1 MYEEV
6 GAAKVPVRCS
16 TNRIWWS
23 SLVGIEVLV
32 ERDTRLNFHVL
43 QGCIIQVENYS
54 KKKQVKVTDGIFQRW
69 LQQHVQS
76 LLLLAM

>member
-1 MYEEV
+1 MVVIFGEEM
-6 GAAKVPVRCS
+6 
-16 TNRIWWS
+16 
-23 SLVGIEVLV
+23 GIEVLV
-32 ERDTRLNFHVL
+32 KRDTSPNFDVL
-43 QGCIIQVENYS
+43 QGCIIHVETYS